1 MNKKMKKRLTAVV
14 LSFSLLLLTV
24 LPLMGAADDLVVGE
38 SGGDIPAPTCTCDIK
53 CSETTSN
60 LDCQV
65 CALNVSNCTGEK
77 PEEPK
82 CFCDIKCTKTT
93 PNMDC
98 PICALDVSGC
108 IGKEQEPSC
117 ICTDL
122 CTEGQ
127 SNPDCPVCRK
137 DYTSCK
143 GVPLL
148 QSEFSIDIVPPTGWK
163 TKETA
168 VEFVLTDQTDAG
180 FEKVEVKIEKNGNWQ
195 DVTDSLI
202 QKGNEYFGQVE
213 IAENSTIY
221 VSVTGKDEKV
231 HEKSRYI
238 ECFDRTAPTVRAG
251 VTGKLLRVQ
260 AEDDLSGV
268 AAIYIDGEKFTDLLN
283 ETLDIGLQQL
293 NGDVEEF
300 AVQEVDR
307 AGNQSRLIL
316 VKNPNDQEP
325 KREQPEEKEEQK
337 EECVA
342 QTQTEKEPCPE
353 QPAVSGTKPSV
364 SSNTTVSNASNQ
376 MDYTKPSVS
385 ATVPKQTEQRE
396 EMPLTPNGQA
406 TVLDHA
412 TGEDGKEFFTIT
424 TADNNVFY
432 LIVDRQREE
441 ENVYFLNAVTETDL
455 LSLAQ
460 ADEQPEL
467 ILEPEEE
474 PTCSCTQ
481 KCEAGDVN
489 TLCPVCKENRK
500 ACVGEV
506 PEEPEPEAKESN
518 AGLILFVVLT
528 LAVGGAV
535 GWYFK
540 IYRPKQ
546 EFVEDDDGEE
556 EETEEFG
563 TETINEDEE
572 ENQPEETTE
581 DVAYYDDYP
590 DEEPL
595 EE

>member
-1 MNKKMKKRLTAVV
+1 MNNRMIKRLTAVV

-24 LPLMGAADDLVVGE
+24 LPLMGTADELVVGE
-38 SGGDIPAPTCTCDIK
+38 SGGEPICTCDMK
-53 CSETTSN
+53 CSKTIPN
-60 LDCQV
+60 LDCLT
-65 CALNVSNCTGEK
+65 CALDVSNCTGKEL
-77 PEEPK
+77 EAPK

-108 IGKEQEPSC
+108 IGKEQEDTC
-117 ICTDL
+117 ICTNL
-122 CTEGQ
+122 CTEEQ

-143 GVPLL
+143 GVQPL

-168 VEFVLTDQTDAG
+168 VEFILTDQTGAG

-202 QKGNEYFGQVE
+202 QKGNEYFGRVE

-231 HEKSRYI
+231 YEKSRYI

-268 AAIYIDGEKFTDLLN
+268 AAIYVDGEKFTDLVN
-283 ETLDIGLQQL
+283 ETLDIGLQEL
-293 NGDVEEF
+293 NSDVEEF
-300 AVQEVDR
+300 AVQAVDR
-307 AGNQSRLIL
+307 GGNQSRLVL

-325 KREQPEEKEEQK
+325 KKEQPEDKGEQKK
-337 EECVA
+337 EECVP
-342 QTQTEKEPCPE
+342 QTQTEKAPCSERPE
-353 QPAVSGTKPSV
+353 ASGTKPSV
-364 SSNTTVSNASNQ
+364 SSDTTGSNTSSQ
-376 MDYTKPSVS
+376 IDYTKPSVS
-385 ATVPKQTEQRE
+385 ATAPKQIEQRE
-396 EMPLTPNGQA
+396 EIPFTPNGQA

-412 TGEDGKEFFTIT
+412 SGEDGKEFFTIT
-424 TADNNVFY
+424 TANNNVFY

-481 KCEAGDVN
+481 KCEVGDVN

-506 PEEPEPEAKESN
+506 AEEPEPEEKESN
-518 AGLILFVVLT
+518 IGMILFVVLT

-535 GWYFK
+535 GWYLK

-546 EFVEDDDGEE
+546 EFVEDDDSEE
-556 EETEEFG
+556 EESEEFG

>member
-1 MNKKMKKRLTAVV
+1 MNKKMVKRLTAVV

-24 LPLMGAADDLVVGE
+24 LPLMGTADELVVGE
-38 SGGDIPAPTCTCDIK
+38 SGGSPICTCDMK
-53 CSETTSN
+53 CSERTPN
-60 LDCQV
+60 LDCLA
-65 CALNVSNCTGEK
+65 CALDVSNCTGKE
-77 PEEPK
+77 PEAPK

-108 IGKEQEPSC
+108 IGKEQEATC
-117 ICTDL
+117 ICTNL
-122 CTEGQ
+122 CTEEQ
-127 SNPDCPVCRK
+127 SNPDCLVCSK

-143 GVPLL
+143 GVPPL

-180 FEKVEVKIEKNGNWQ
+180 FKKVEVKIEKNGNWQ

-202 QKGNEYFGQVE
+202 QKENKYFGQVK

-268 AAIYIDGEKFTDLLN
+268 AAIYVDGEKFTDLVN
-283 ETLDIGLQQL
+283 ETLDIGLQEL
-293 NGDVEEF
+293 NSDVEEF
-300 AVQEVDR
+300 AVQAVDK
-307 AGNQSRLIL
+307 AGNQSRLVL

-325 KREQPEEKEEQK
+325 KKEQTEEKEEQK
-337 EECVA
+337 KEECVP
-342 QTQTEKEPCPE
+342 QTEKALCPE
-353 QPAVSGTKPSV
+353 QPAVSETKPPV

-385 ATVPKQTEQRE
+385 DAVPKQVERRE
-396 EMPLTPNGQA
+396 EIPFTPNGQA

-460 ADEQPEL
+460 ADDQPEL

-474 PTCSCTQ
+474 PTCNCTQ

-506 PEEPEPEAKESN
+506 PEEPKPEPKESN

-528 LAVGGAV
+528 LAIGGAV

-556 EETEEFG
+556 EESEEFG

>member
-1 MNKKMKKRLTAVV
+1 MVKRLTAVV

-24 LPLMGAADDLVVGE
+24 LPLIGTADELVVGE
-38 SGGDIPAPTCTCDIK
+38 SGEEPICTCDMK
-53 CSETTSN
+53 CSATTLN
-60 LDCQV
+60 LDCLA
-65 CALNVSNCTGEK
+65 CALDVSNCTGKE
-77 PEEPK
+77 PEAPK

-98 PICALDVSGC
+98 PICAMDVSGC

-117 ICTDL
+117 ICTNL
-122 CTEGQ
+122 CTEEQ
-127 SNPDCPVCRK
+127 VNPDCPVCRK
-137 DYTSCK
+137 DYTNCK
-143 GVPLL
+143 GVPPL
-148 QSEFSIDIVPPTGWK
+148 QSEFSIDILPPDGWK

-168 VEFVLTDQTDAG
+168 VEFVLSDQTGAG

-195 DVTDSLI
+195 DVTDRLI

-238 ECFDRTAPTVRAG
+238 ECFDRTAPIVRAG
-251 VTGKLLRVQ
+251 IAGKLLRVQ

-268 AAIYIDGEKFTDLLN
+268 AAIYVDGEKFTDLVN
-283 ETLDIGLQQL
+283 ETLDIGLQDL
-293 NGDVEEF
+293 NSDVEEF
-300 AVQEVDR
+300 AVQAVDR

-325 KREQPEEKEEQK
+325 KQEQPEEKEEQK
-337 EECVA
+337 KEECVP
-342 QTQTEKEPCPE
+342 QTQTGKETCPE

-364 SSNTTVSNASNQ
+364 SSDTTVSNASNQ
-376 MDYTKPSVS
+376 KDYTVS

-396 EMPLTPNGQA
+396 EIPLTPNGQA

-412 TGEDGKEFFTIT
+412 SGEDGKEFFTIT

-506 PEEPEPEAKESN
+506 PEEPKPEPKESN

-528 LAVGGAV
+528 LAIGGAV

-556 EETEEFG
+556 EESEEFG

>member
-1 MNKKMKKRLTAVV
+1 MSKRMIKRLTAVV

-24 LPLMGAADDLVVGE
+24 LPLMGTADELVVGE
-38 SGGDIPAPTCTCDIK
+38 SGGEPICTCDMK
-53 CSETTSN
+53 CSATTPN
-60 LDCQV
+60 LDCLA
-65 CALNVSNCTGEK
+65 CALDVSNCTGKEL
-77 PEEPK
+77 EAPK

-108 IGKEQEPSC
+108 NGKEQEPSC
-117 ICTDL
+117 ICTNL
-122 CTEGQ
+122 CTEEQ
-127 SNPDCPVCRK
+127 SNPDCPVCSK
-137 DYTSCK
+137 DYIGCK
-143 GVPLL
+143 GVPPL

-168 VEFVLTDQTDAG
+168 VEFVLTDQTGAG

-195 DVTDSLI
+195 DVTESLI
-202 QKGNEYFGQVE
+202 QKENEYFGQAE

-231 HEKSRYI
+231 YEKSRYI
-238 ECFDRTAPTVRAG
+238 ECFDRIAPTVQAG
-251 VTGKLLRVQ
+251 VEGKLLHIR

-268 AAIYIDGEKFTDLLN
+268 AAIYVDGEKFTDLVN
-283 ETLDIGLQQL
+283 ETLDIGLQEL
-293 NGDVEEF
+293 NSDVEEF
-300 AVQEVDR
+300 AVQAVDR
-307 AGNQSRLIL
+307 AGNQSRLVL
-316 VKNPNDQEP
+316 VKNPIDKELP
-325 KREQPEEKEEQK
+325 KEQTEEKEEQK
-337 EECVA
+337 KEECIP
-342 QTQTEKEPCPE
+342 QTQTEKETCPE
-353 QPAVSGTKPSV
+353 QVKASDTKPSV
-364 SSNTTVSNASNQ
+364 SSNVTGSNASNQ
-376 MDYTKPSVS
+376 KDYTVS
-385 ATVPKQTEQRE
+385 ATVPKQTEQRAE
-396 EMPLTPNGQA
+396 IPLTPNGQA

-424 TADNNVFY
+424 TANNNVFY

-460 ADEQPEL
+460 ADEQLEL

-481 KCEAGDVN
+481 KCEVGDVN

-500 ACVGEV
+500 ACAGEV
-506 PEEPEPEAKESN
+506 PEEPEVEPKESN
-518 AGLILFVVLT
+518 VGLILFVVLT

-535 GWYFK
+535 GWYLK

-546 EFVEDDDGEE
+546 EFIEDDDSEE
-556 EETEEFG
+556 EESEEFG

-581 DVAYYDDYP
+581 YVAYYDDYP

>member
-1 MNKKMKKRLTAVV
+1 MNKKMVKRLTAVV

-24 LPLMGAADDLVVGE
+24 LPLIGTADELVVGE
-38 SGGDIPAPTCTCDIK
+38 SGEEPICTCDMK
-53 CSETTSN
+53 CSATTLN
-60 LDCQV
+60 LDCLA
-65 CALNVSNCTGEK
+65 CALDVSNCTGKE
-77 PEEPK
+77 PEAPK

-108 IGKEQEPSC
+108 IGKEQEASC
-117 ICTDL
+117 ICTNF
-122 CTEGQ
+122 CTEEQ
-127 SNPDCPVCRK
+127 VNPDCPVCRK

-143 GVPLL
+143 GVPPL
-148 QSEFSIDIVPPTGWK
+148 QSDFSIDIVSPTGWK

-195 DVTDSLI
+195 DVTDNLI

-238 ECFDRTAPTVRAG
+238 ECFDRTAPTIRAG
-251 VTGKLLRVQ
+251 VSGKLLRVQ
-260 AEDDLSGV
+260 AVDDLSGV
-268 AAIYIDGEKFTDLLN
+268 AAIYVDGEKFTDLVN

-293 NGDVEEF
+293 NSDVEEF
-300 AVQEVDR
+300 AVQAVDK

-325 KREQPEEKEEQK
+325 KKEQPEDKGEQKK
-337 EECVA
+337 EECVP
-342 QTQTEKEPCPE
+342 QTQTEKAPCSERPE
-353 QPAVSGTKPSV
+353 ASGTKPSV
-364 SSNTTVSNASNQ
+364 SSDTTGSNTSSQ
-376 MDYTKPSVS
+376 IDYTKSSVS

-406 TVLDHA
+406 TVVDHA

-424 TADNNVFY
+424 TANNNVFY

-474 PTCSCTQ
+474 PTCNCTQ

-489 TLCPVCKENRK
+489 TLCPVCRENRK
-500 ACVGEV
+500 GCVGEV
-506 PEEPEPEAKESN
+506 PEEPEPEPKESN

-546 EFVEDDDGEE
+546 EFIEDDDGEE
-556 EETEEFG
+556 EESEEFG

>member
-1 MNKKMKKRLTAVV
+1 MNKKMVKRLTAVV

-24 LPLMGAADDLVVGE
+24 LPLIGTADELVVGE
-38 SGGDIPAPTCTCDIK
+38 SGEEPICTCDMK
-53 CSETTSN
+53 CSATTLN
-60 LDCQV
+60 LDCLA
-65 CALNVSNCTGEK
+65 CALDVSNCTGKE
-77 PEEPK
+77 PEAPK

-98 PICALDVSGC
+98 PICAMDVSGC
-108 IGKEQEPSC
+108 IGKEQEATC
-117 ICTDL
+117 ICTNL
-122 CTEGQ
+122 CTEEQ
-127 SNPDCPVCRK
+127 SNPDCLVCSK

-143 GVPLL
+143 GVPPL

-168 VEFVLTDQTDAG
+168 VEFVLTDQSGAG

-195 DVTDSLI
+195 DVTNSLI

-231 HEKSRYI
+231 HDKSRYI

-251 VTGKLLRVQ
+251 VSGKLLRVQ

-268 AAIYIDGEKFTDLLN
+268 AAIYVDGEKFTDLVN
-283 ETLDIGLQQL
+283 ETLDIGLQDL
-293 NGDVEEF
+293 NGDVGEF
-300 AVQEVDR
+300 AVQAVDK
-307 AGNQSRLIL
+307 AGNQSRLVL

-325 KREQPEEKEEQK
+325 KKEQTEEKEEQK
-337 EECVA
+337 KEECVP
-342 QTQTEKEPCPE
+342 QTQTGKEPCPE
-353 QPAVSGTKPSV
+353 QPEVSETKPSV
-364 SSNTTVSNASNQ
+364 SSNAARSSTSNQKDYTVSS
-376 MDYTKPSVS
+376 
-385 ATVPKQTEQRE
+385 TVPKQTEQRE
-396 EMPLTPNGQA
+396 EIPLTPNGQA

-424 TADNNVFY
+424 TANNNVFY

-460 ADEQPEL
+460 ADDQPEL

-474 PTCSCTQ
+474 PTCNCTQ

-500 ACVGEV
+500 GCVGEV

-556 EETEEFG
+556 EESEEFG

>member
-1 MNKKMKKRLTAVV
+1 MNKKMIKRLTAVV

-24 LPLMGAADDLVVGE
+24 LPLMGTADELVVGE
-38 SGGDIPAPTCTCDIK
+38 SGGEPICTCDMK
-53 CSETTSN
+53 CSETTPN
-60 LDCQV
+60 LDCLA
-65 CALNVSNCTGEK
+65 CALDVSNCTGKEL
-77 PEEPK
+77 EAPK
-82 CFCDIKCTKTT
+82 CFCDIKCTKMT

-108 IGKEQEPSC
+108 NGKEQEVTC
-117 ICTDL
+117 ICTNL
-122 CTEGQ
+122 CTEEQ

-143 GVPLL
+143 GVPPL
-148 QSEFSIDIVPPTGWK
+148 QSDFSIDIVSPTGWK

-168 VEFVLTDQTDAG
+168 VEFVLTDQTGAG

-202 QKGNEYFGQVE
+202 QKGNMYFGQVE

-251 VTGKLLRVQ
+251 IAGKLLRVQ

-268 AAIYIDGEKFTDLLN
+268 AAIYVDGEKFTDLVN
-283 ETLDIGLQQL
+283 ETLDIGLQEL
-293 NGDVEEF
+293 NSDVEEF
-300 AVQEVDR
+300 AVQAVDR
-307 AGNQSRLIL
+307 AGNQSRLVL

-325 KREQPEEKEEQK
+325 KKEQPEEKEEQK
-337 EECVA
+337 KEECVS
-342 QTQTEKEPCPE
+342 QTQTEKETCPE
-353 QPAVSGTKPSV
+353 RVKASDTKPSI
-364 SSNTTVSNASNQ
+364 SSNAAGSNTSNQ
-376 MDYTKPSVS
+376 KDYTVS

-396 EMPLTPNGQA
+396 EIPLTPNGQA
-406 TVLDHA
+406 TVVDHA
-412 TGEDGKEFFTIT
+412 SEEDGKEFFTIT
-424 TADNNVFY
+424 TANNNVFY

-460 ADEQPEL
+460 ADEQLEL
-467 ILEPEEE
+467 IVEPEEE

-500 ACVGEV
+500 ACVGTV
-506 PEEPEPEAKESN
+506 PEEIDPEQKESN

>member
-1 MNKKMKKRLTAVV
+1 MNKRTIKRLTAVV

-24 LPLMGAADDLVVGE
+24 LPLMGTADELVVGE
-38 SGGDIPAPTCTCDIK
+38 SGEEPICTCDMK
-53 CSETTSN
+53 CSETTPN
-60 LDCQV
+60 LDCLA
-65 CALNVSNCTGEK
+65 CALDVSNCTGKEL
-77 PEEPK
+77 EAPK

-108 IGKEQEPSC
+108 IGKEQEATC
-117 ICTDL
+117 ICTNL
-122 CTEGQ
+122 CTEEQ
-127 SNPDCPVCRK
+127 SNPDCLVCSK

-143 GVPLL
+143 GVPPL

-168 VEFVLTDQTDAG
+168 VEFVLTDQTGAG

-195 DVTDSLI
+195 DVTDSLV

-251 VTGKLLRVQ
+251 IAGKLLRVQ

-268 AAIYIDGEKFTDLLN
+268 AAIYVDGEKFTDLVN

-293 NGDVEEF
+293 NSDVEEF
-300 AVQEVDR
+300 AVQAVDKAR
-307 AGNQSRLIL
+307 NQSRLVL
-316 VKNPNDQEP
+316 VKNPIYKELQ
-325 KREQPEEKEEQK
+325 KEQHEEKEEQK
-337 EECVA
+337 KEECVP
-342 QTQTEKEPCPE
+342 QTQTEKETCPE
-353 QPAVSGTKPSV
+353 QVKASETKPSV
-364 SSNTTVSNASNQ
+364 PSNTAGSNASNQ
-376 MDYTKPSVS
+376 KDYTVS
-385 ATVPKQTEQRE
+385 ATVPKQTEQRAE
-396 EMPLTPNGQA
+396 IPLTPNGQA

-424 TADNNVFY
+424 TANNNVFY

-441 ENVYFLNAVTETDL
+441 KNVYFLNAVTETDL

-460 ADEQPEL
+460 ADEQLEL

-481 KCEAGDVN
+481 KCEVGDVN

-506 PEEPEPEAKESN
+506 LEEPKPEPKESN
-518 AGLILFVVLT
+518 VGLILFVVLA
-528 LAVGGAV
+528 LVVGGAV

-546 EFVEDDDGEE
+546 EFIEDDDGEE
-556 EETEEFG
+556 EESEEFG

-595 EE
+595 EES

>member
-1 MNKKMKKRLTAVV
+1 MNKKMVKRLTAVV

-24 LPLMGAADDLVVGE
+24 LPLMGTADELVVGE
-38 SGGDIPAPTCTCDIK
+38 SGGSPICTCDMK
-53 CSETTSN
+53 CSERTPN
-60 LDCQV
+60 LDCLA
-65 CALNVSNCTGEK
+65 CALDVSNCTGKE
-77 PEEPK
+77 PEAPK

-108 IGKEQEPSC
+108 IGKEQEATC
-117 ICTDL
+117 ICTNL
-122 CTEGQ
+122 CTEEQ
-127 SNPDCPVCRK
+127 SNPDCLVCSK

-143 GVPLL
+143 GVPPL

-180 FEKVEVKIEKNGNWQ
+180 FKKVEVKIEKNGNWQ

-202 QKGNEYFGQVE
+202 QKENKYFGQVK

-268 AAIYIDGEKFTDLLN
+268 AAIYVDGEKFTDLVN
-283 ETLDIGLQQL
+283 ETLDIGLQEL
-293 NGDVEEF
+293 NSDVEEF
-300 AVQEVDR
+300 AVQAVDR
-307 AGNQSRLIL
+307 AGNQSRLVL
-316 VKNPNDQEP
+316 VKNPIDKELQ
-325 KREQPEEKEEQK
+325 KEQIEEKEEQK
-337 EECVA
+337 KKECVP
-342 QTQTEKEPCPE
+342 QTEKAPCPE
-353 QPAVSGTKPSV
+353 QVKASETKPSV
-364 SSNTTVSNASNQ
+364 SSNAAGSNTSNQ
-376 MDYTKPSVS
+376 KDYTVS

-396 EMPLTPNGQA
+396 EIPLTPNGQA
-406 TVLDHA
+406 TVVDHA
-412 TGEDGKEFFTIT
+412 SEEDGKEFFTIT
-424 TADNNVFY
+424 TANNNVFY

-460 ADEQPEL
+460 ADEQLEL
-467 ILEPEEE
+467 IVEPEEE

-500 ACVGEV
+500 ACVGTV
-506 PEEPEPEAKESN
+506 PEEIDPEQKESN

>member
-1 MNKKMKKRLTAVV
+1 MNKKMIKRLTAVV

-24 LPLMGAADDLVVGE
+24 LPLMGTADELVVGK
-38 SGGDIPAPTCTCDIK
+38 SGGEPICTCDMK
-53 CSETTSN
+53 CSETTPN
-60 LDCQV
+60 LDCLA
-65 CALNVSNCTGEK
+65 CALDVSNCTGKEL
-77 PEEPK
+77 EAPK
-82 CFCDIKCTKTT
+82 CFCDIKCTQTT

-108 IGKEQEPSC
+108 IGKEQEASC
-117 ICTDL
+117 ICTNF
-122 CTEGQ
+122 CTEEQ
-127 SNPDCPVCRK
+127 VNPDCPVCSK

-143 GVPLL
+143 GVPPL

-202 QKGNEYFGQVE
+202 QKENKYFGQVE

-231 HEKSRYI
+231 YEKSRYI
-238 ECFDRTAPTVRAG
+238 ECFDRTAPIVRAG
-251 VTGKLLRVQ
+251 VSGKLLHVQ

-268 AAIYIDGEKFTDLLN
+268 AAIYVDGEKFTDLVN
-283 ETLDIGLQQL
+283 ETLDIGLQEL
-293 NGDVEEF
+293 NSDVEEF
-300 AVQEVDR
+300 AVQSVDR
-307 AGNQSRLIL
+307 AGNQSRLVL
-316 VKNPNDQEP
+316 VKNPIYKELP
-325 KREQPEEKEEQK
+325 KEQPEEKEEQK
-337 EECVA
+337 KEECVP
-342 QTQTEKEPCPE
+342 QTQTEKAPCPE
-353 QPAVSGTKPSV
+353 QPEVSKTKPSV
-364 SSNTTVSNASNQ
+364 SSNVTGSSTSSQ
-376 MDYTKPSVS
+376 IDYTKPSVS

-396 EMPLTPNGQA
+396 EIPFTPNGQA
-406 TVLDHA
+406 TVVDHA
-412 TGEDGKEFFTIT
+412 SEEDGKEFFTIT
-424 TADNNVFY
+424 TANNNVFY

-489 TLCPVCKENRK
+489 TLCLVCKENRK

-546 EFVEDDDGEE
+546 EFIEDEDGEE
-556 EETEEFG
+556 EESEEFG

-595 EE
+595 EES

>member
-1 MNKKMKKRLTAVV
+1 MIKRLTAVV

-24 LPLMGAADDLVVGE
+24 LPLMGTADELVVGE
-38 SGGDIPAPTCTCDIK
+38 SGGEPICTCDMK
-53 CSETTSN
+53 CSETTPN
-60 LDCQV
+60 LDCLA
-65 CALNVSNCTGEK
+65 CALDVSNCTGKEL
-77 PEEPK
+77 EAPK
-82 CFCDIKCTKTT
+82 CFCDIKCTKMT

-108 IGKEQEPSC
+108 NGKEQEATC
-117 ICTDL
+117 ICTNL
-122 CTEGQ
+122 CTEEQ

-143 GVPLL
+143 GVPPL
-148 QSEFSIDIVPPTGWK
+148 QSDFSIDIVSPTGWK

-168 VEFVLTDQTDAG
+168 VEFVLTDQTGAG

-202 QKGNEYFGQVE
+202 QKGNMYFGQVE

-251 VTGKLLRVQ
+251 IAGKLLRVQ

-268 AAIYIDGEKFTDLLN
+268 AAIYVDGEKFTDLVN
-283 ETLDIGLQQL
+283 ETLDIGLQEL
-293 NGDVEEF
+293 NSDVEEF
-300 AVQEVDR
+300 AVQAVDR
-307 AGNQSRLIL
+307 AGNQSRLVL

-325 KREQPEEKEEQK
+325 KKEQPEEKEEQK
-337 EECVA
+337 KEECVS
-342 QTQTEKEPCPE
+342 QTQTEKETCPE
-353 QPAVSGTKPSV
+353 RVKASDTKPSI
-364 SSNTTVSNASNQ
+364 SSNAAGSNTSNQ
-376 MDYTKPSVS
+376 KDYTVS

-396 EMPLTPNGQA
+396 EIPLTPNGQA
-406 TVLDHA
+406 TVVDHA
-412 TGEDGKEFFTIT
+412 SEEDGKEFFTIT
-424 TADNNVFY
+424 TANNNVFY

-460 ADEQPEL
+460 ADEQLEL
-467 ILEPEEE
+467 IVEPEEE

-500 ACVGEV
+500 ACVGTV
-506 PEEPEPEAKESN
+506 PEEIDPEQKESN